1 MKLLGVDI
9 DSKLSFK
16 NHVSSLCTKAGRKL
30 TAFTRLV
37 TFLTIEK
44 SRLLM
49 KTFIELQF
57 NYCPLVW
64 MFHNQKLR
72 NKINKIHERSL
83 RIVYNDDS
91 SSFEELLSKD
101 NSVSIHHRNIQSLAI
116 EMYKS
121 KNNLSPQIGQDIFQ
135 IRNTHPNMRT
145 QLDFVLPGPKTVNYG
160 TESLKFMEPKIWNI
174 LPKSQGSANFKQI

>member
-16 NHVSSLCTKAGRKL
+16 NHVSSLCTTKAGRKL
-30 TAFTRLV
+30 TALTRLV
-37 TFLTIEK
+37 SFLTIEK
-44 SRLLM
+44 RRLLM
-49 KTFIELQF
+49 KAFIESQF

-64 MFHNQKLR
+64 MFHSRKLH

-101 NSVSIHHRNIQSLAI
+101 NSVSIHHRNIQSLPI

-135 IRNTHPNMRT
+135 IRNTHPNMRI
-145 QLDFVLPGPKTVNYG
+145 QHDFVLPGPKTVNYG
-160 TESLKFMEPKIWNI
+160 TESLKLWDLKFGIFYQNHLRKRK
-174 LPKSQGSANFKQI
+174 L